1 MKSQY
6 QKVQNKS
13 HVNKAIQYQR
23 ASNIQVKNTDPL
35 TSKIEL
41 KNTDLLSIEYLKL
54 FLFILS
60 IHLNYLLNTYITLS
74 IKTKYI
80 FIYIE

>member
-1 MKSQY
+1 M
-6 QKVQNKS
+6 S
-13 HVNKAIQYQR
+13 HVSKAIQYQK
-23 ASNIQVKNTDPL
+23 ASNTQVKNIDPL

-60 IHLNYLLNTYITLS
+60 IHLNYLLNTFYS
-74 IKTKYI
+74 FKY
-80 FIYIE
+80 